1 MSLHSNYP
9 CDHPGCNRTF
19 KSQGGRTQHC
29 NTHHRPLSPDP
40 EPDPRLQFTT
50 KYHPKLN
57 ALPCDVGGNFL
68 PQFTQSPPYN
78 APDATETN
86 CWHPFEDR
94 LAFDWAHYHFI
105 ELQSSARKINK
116 GLDLWLA
123 AKLSAGNDSPLPWS
137 STDDMYGTIDSIQEG
152 DAPFTTIEFKYSGP
166 VDDKSPKWMT
176 QTYELCTRDSR
187 KLLQNQLATTEF
199 ANQFNYKPYRQ
210 FDHQGKCVW
219 SNLMSGEWAWKEA
232 DTIAQ
237 DPRTHGSML
246 VPIIAGSDKTTVSV
260 ATGHQEYHPVYQSP
274 GNLTNTARR
283 GHGNSVLPVAFLPIP
298 KTNKREAKRP
308 EFQRFARQ
316 LYHACLARIFAPLR
330 GGMTVPEVVRCPDGH
345 FRRAIY
351 SLGPYIADYP
361 EQVWLAGIVQGW
373 CPKCEARPD
382 NLDEDYKNTRRRRHE
397 RTDVIIQCFDP
408 GTVWSKYGIRT
419 DVVPFT
425 HGFPRADIH
434 ILLSPDL
441 LHQVIKGTFKDHL
454 VTWVNEF
461 LHFRYGETRALEII
475 HDIDRREG
483 RNFEQWTGDD
493 SKALMKVY
501 IAAIAGHVP
510 SKMVQCIA
518 AFMEL
523 CYIFRRNVI
532 SSTALNTAQDLLD
545 KFHALRQVFID
556 EGTRTSISL
565 PRQHALPHYITSIPL
580 FGSPNGLCSSITES
594 KHIKAVKEPW
604 RRSSRF
610 RALVQMLKT
619 IVRLEKLAT
628 LRRRFLQ
635 EQLLIG
641 STTSAYSAG
650 GHGDDNNLGS
660 VIGTTDMMDVDEDMG
675 QHGENN
681 VSDERVNDVGP
692 EDGPHTLASIS
703 LAATPERKYPNRLH
717 KLAQYIKEPEFPIAL
732 KTFLYN
738 RRHPTRDVPNDVD
751 VRVDFTGKIL
761 VFHSAIARFYAP
773 SDLCGAGGMYRQRIR
788 CNSSWYGQPRRDT
801 VFVVQD
807 EDQAGMRGM
816 LIARIHLL
824 FSFIDENVGE
834 TVPCALVS
842 WYLPASNERDPDTG
856 MWSVKPEGTRM
867 HQPVQVIPLK
877 SIARGAHL
885 LPKYGVGFLPEYITH
900 TNTLEEFEIYFVNP
914 YIDHH
919 CHEFLS
925 D

>member
-1 MSLHSNYP
+1 MYGEVFNI
-9 CDHPGCNRTF
+9 G
-19 KSQGGRTQHC
+19 Q
-29 NTHHRPLSPDP
+29 NTESVYL
-40 EPDPRLQFTT
+40 
-50 KYHPKLN
+50 
-57 ALPCDVGGNFL
+57 ALPCDVNGNFL
-68 PQFTQSPPYN
+68 PQFTQPPPYSPP
-78 APDATETN
+78 DVTETN
-86 CWHPFEDR
+86 RWHPFDDR

-123 AKLSAGNDSPLPWS
+123 AKLKAGDNSPLPWS
-137 STDDMYGTIDSIQEG
+137 STDDMYETIDSIQEG
-152 DAPFTTIEFKYSGP
+152 AAPFITIEFKYTGP

-176 QTYELCTRDSR
+176 QTYELCTRDSS
-187 KLLQNQLATTEF
+187 KLLQNQLATTDF
-199 ANQFNYKPYRQ
+199 ANDFDYKPYRE
-210 FDHQGKCVW
+210 FDHQGDCLW
-219 SNLMSGEWAWKEA
+219 SNLMSSEWAWKEA
-232 DTIAQ
+232 DTISQ

-246 VPIIAGSDKTTVSV
+246 VPIISGSDKTTVSV

-316 LYHACLARIFAPLR
+316 LYHACLARIFEPLR
-330 GGMTVPEVVRCPDGH
+330 EGMTIPDVVRCPDGH

-361 EQVWLAGIVQGW
+361 KQVWLAGIVQGW

-382 NLDEDYKNTRRRRHE
+382 NLDGNYKRTRRRRHE
-397 RTDVIIQCFDP
+397 RTDIIIQCFDP
-408 GTVWSKYGIRT
+408 GTVWDNYGIQT

-434 ILLSPDL
+434 VLLSPDL
-441 LHQVIKGTFKDHL
+441 LHQLIKGTFKDHL

-461 LHFRYGETRALEII
+461 LHIRHGETRALEII
-475 HDIDRREG
+475 HDIDRRIRNKISAVPAYAGLRRFSEG

-510 SKMVQCIA
+510 SEMVQCLA
-518 AFMEL
+518 TFMEL

-532 SSTALNTAQDLLD
+532 TSTALSTAEGLLD
-545 KFHALRQVFID
+545 RFHALRQVFID
-556 EGTRTSISL
+556 EGVRTSISL

-610 RALVQMLKT
+610 RALVQMLRT
-619 IVRLEKLAT
+619 IVRLEKLAA
-628 LRRRFLQ
+628 LCRRFLQ
-635 EQLLIG
+635 ERLLSG
-641 STTSAYSAG
+641 STASTYFANSSG
-650 GHGDDNNLGS
+650 CKSIEDDLGS
-660 VIGTTDMMDVDEDMG
+660 DSCMDDRMDIDEDTN
-675 QHGENN
+675 QHGENDGVLN
-681 VSDERVNDVGP
+681 EPEINDVGP
-692 EDGPHTLASIS
+692 EDGPQTLSSIS
-703 LAATPERKYPNRLH
+703 LAATPERKYPNRLRT
-717 KLAQYIKEPEFPIAL
+717 LAIHIKEPDFLLAF
-732 KTFLYN
+732 KTFLYT
-738 RRHPTRDVPNDVD
+738 RRHPNREVPDNVD
-751 VRVDFTGKIL
+751 ICVDFSGKIS

-788 CNSSWYGQPRRDT
+788 CNPSWYGHPRHDT

-807 EDQAGMRGM
+807 EAQVGMRGM
-816 LIARIHLL
+816 LIARVRLL
-824 FSFIDENVGE
+824 FSFIDEDDGIV
-834 TVPCALVS
+834 VPCALVS
-842 WYLPASNERDPDTG
+842 WYLPASDERDPDTG
-856 MWSVKPEGTRM
+856 MWLVKPEGTRM
-867 HQPVQVIPLK
+867 SQPVQVIPLK

-885 LPKYGVGFLPEYITH
+885 LPNYGIGLLPEYITY
-900 TNTLEEFEIYFVNP
+900 TNALDEFETYFVNP